1 MYRDSKGD
9 ENTLDFTS
17 HGRTRLRNPTLFLRN
32 ANPKAIVALAYW
44 LSNPEVST
52 LSDKALRRMLLFDL
66 AGQHKDNC
74 WCGRVTLKTSGTLSP
89 SICCPSHDPA
99 VATSLICF
107 AEFQMTKLQHE
118 ITKCLLIS
126 CGIDQVVEE
135 QDEVPKLPYSF
146 AFHAGYGRSRISR
159 TQFSTS
165 GFPLRKMRQRKDSKN
180 LREGSTRLLG

>member
-17 HGRTRLRNPTLFLRN
+17 HGRTRLRNPTLFLWN
-32 ANPKAIVALAYW
+32 ANPMAIRAPAYW
-44 LSNPEVST
+44 LSNPEVSM

-74 WCGRVTLKTSGTLSP
+74 WCGRVMLKTSGTLSP

-99 VATSLICF
+99 VAISLICS
-107 AEFQMTKLQHE
+107 AEEFQMTKLQHE
-118 ITKCLLIS
+118 ITKCLLIC

-135 QDEVPKLPYSF
+135 QDEVSKLPYSI
-146 AFHAGYGRSRISR
+146 AFQRWVREKSNFKNTIQYFRLSL
-159 TQFSTS
+159 T
-165 GFPLRKMRQRKDSKN
+165 KMR
-180 LREGSTRLLG
+180 